1 MRHTQD
7 IIRALVAGIGMTLMC
22 TAPALGGSIANLI
35 VTDLSQP
42 DMFLNTSAF
51 SQERRSSAT
60 LVSSN
65 TAAVIPTFSAR
76 LAGLAVADSDALGAA
91 RSTSLILSMQIDFD
105 IVAAPAESW
114 TMQLDQLRRFAL
126 TLRDDATNAHAS
138 QASVN
143 QRSGSFNFTPGLSG
157 SVPIPTAGSE
167 NTGSV
172 SGDLY
177 LPANVNNTNFMNGV
191 GPTSVQLNF
200 SQLLT
205 ANSYDSTFFTTGQE
219 AAVRF
224 GIAGSL
230 SGVIV
235 DDYPGIGGRSVS
247 NDGHF
252 VDVKLTFVPEP
263 ASAALMTLGLA
274 PFLLRKLH

>member
-1 MRHTQD
+1 MYKTIP
-7 IIRALVAGIGMTLMC
+7 IILAGITLC
-22 TAPALGGSIANLI
+22 AAPALGGSIANLT
-35 VTDLSQP
+35 VTNLSQP

-51 SQERRSSAT
+51 KQERRSSAT
-60 LVSSN
+60 LLSSN
-65 TAAVIPTFSAR
+65 PTAVMPTFSAR
-76 LAGLAVADSDALGAA
+76 LAGLAAADSDALGAA

-105 IVAAPAESW
+105 IVATPAESW
-114 TMQLDQLRRFAL
+114 TMQLDQLRNFAL
-126 TLRDDATNAHAS
+126 TLRDDASNAHAS

-143 QRSGSFNFTPGLSG
+143 LHAGAFNFTPGPSG
-157 SVPIPTAGSE
+157 SIPIPTAGE

-177 LPANVNNTNFMNGV
+177 VPANANNTSFMNGV

-200 SQLLT
+200 SQRL
-205 ANSYDSTFFTTGQE
+205 AADSYDSTFFTTGQE

-224 GIAGSL
+224 GIAGNL
-230 SGVIV
+230 SSVIV
-235 DDYPGIGGRSVS
+235 DDYPGIGARSAT

-263 ASAALMTLGLA
+263 ASAALIGIGSLMLMA
-274 PFLLRKLH
+274 RRKATSN